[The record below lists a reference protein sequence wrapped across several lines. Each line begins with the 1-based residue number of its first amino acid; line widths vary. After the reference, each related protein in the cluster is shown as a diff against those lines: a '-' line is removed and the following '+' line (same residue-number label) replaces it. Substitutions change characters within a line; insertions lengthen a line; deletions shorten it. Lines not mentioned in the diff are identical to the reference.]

1 MVLCNW
7 VKGEVMQKNH
17 FSKKGKAYLVPKLTM
32 ADLFQNPSSRIDS
45 LPQVD
50 ESQFEPMPARY
61 KRLRW
66 SVFMAVVILGL
77 AALIFPAVWFAM
89 SEEESVPGVLWVVFA
104 TMAVF
109 IGIWAMEE
117 LRGFPI
123 RGVLVRDHDL
133 TFRSG
138 YWVREMVT
146 VPFNR
151 IQHSEVSQGPLARAF
166 GVCTLKLYTAGSSG
180 ANLRVPGL
188 DFARAQQLR
197 AFLDERAGQC

>member
-1 MVLCNW
+1 MVGFLW
-7 VKGEVMQKNH
+7 
-17 FSKKGKAYLVPKLTM
+17 L
-32 ADLFQNPSSRIDS
+32 
-45 LPQVD
+45 
-50 ESQFEPMPARY
+50 
-61 KRLRW
+61 
-66 SVFMAVVILGL
+66 VVILGL

-188 DFARAQQLR
+188 DFARALSNSEP
-197 AFLDERAGQC
+197 F

>member
-1 MVLCNW
+1 
-7 VKGEVMQKNH
+7 
-17 FSKKGKAYLVPKLTM
+17 
-32 ADLFQNPSSRIDS
+32 
-45 LPQVD
+45 
-50 ESQFEPMPARY
+50 
-61 KRLRW
+61 
-66 SVFMAVVILGL
+66 
-77 AALIFPAVWFAM
+77 
-89 SEEESVPGVLWVVFA
+89 
-104 TMAVF
+104 MAVF

-197 AFLDERAGQC
+197 AFLDERAGQS